1 MWSTLSRAGEVMD
14 AKASSVAEEIRE
26 RLTGEK
32 TRPIETTDSRRDR
45 VYTAFADDVADGLA
59 ANPKTICCKYLY
71 DEAGSR
77 LFKQI
82 MELEEYYPTRCELE
96 ILENHKEQIAAI
108 VGTVDFTLVELG
120 AGDGLKTKILL
131 SSFLEKGLQF
141 RYVPID
147 ISESALKG
155 LTTEIKTVFCGLL
168 VQGLTTDY
176 FAGLKWLSRTDRN
189 RSVVLFLGSNI
200 GNFNP
205 SEAETFLKHVRN
217 SMNDGDFALIGFDL
231 KKDVETM
238 VRAYND
244 SKGVTARFNTN
255 VLRRIND
262 ELGGNF
268 DLNRFG
274 YYSSYNPRSG
284 AVESFLISRQ
294 KQEVSIE
301 ACRQTF
307 PFDEWEPIHT
317 ESSYKFRESDFTGL
331 AEKSGFEVR
340 ANFYDTRR
348 FFVDSLWQARR

>member
-1 MWSTLSRAGEVMD
+1 
-14 AKASSVAEEIRE
+14 
-26 RLTGEK
+26 
-32 TRPIETTDSRRDR
+32 
-45 VYTAFADDVADGLA
+45 
-59 ANPKTICCKYLY
+59 PKTICCKYLY
-71 DEAGSR
+71 DQAGSR

-96 ILENHKEQIAAI
+96 ILENHKEQIAAL
-108 VGTVDFTLVELG
+108 VGGARFALVELG
-120 AGDGLKTKILL
+120 AGDGLKTKVLL
-131 SSFLEKGLQF
+131 SSFLERGLQF

-155 LTTEIKTVFCGLL
+155 LTAEIKTVFCGLQ
-168 VQGLTTDY
+168 VQGLATDY

-200 GNFNP
+200 GNFSP
-205 SEAETFLKHVRN
+205 CEAEIFLKHVRC
-217 SMNDGDFALIGFDL
+217 SMNAGDFALIGFDL
-231 KKDVETM
+231 KKDTETM

-244 SKGVTARFNTN
+244 SRGVTARFNMN

-268 DLNRFG
+268 DLNCFE

-284 AVESFLISRQ
+284 AVESFLISRH
-294 KQEVSIE
+294 KQEVWIE

-307 PFDEWEPIHT
+307 YFDEWEPIHT
-317 ESSYKFRESDFTGL
+317 ESSYKFREREFAGL

-348 FFVDSLWQARR
+348 FFANSLWQARR